1 MLVDDLQ
8 GLARRMLE
16 EADVVWLNRPITIRP
31 PANSRSIRVPSTQGE
46 KIMNCLVILG
56 FAAVLFAGSASG
68 QESRK
73 PATPEAL
80 AAEIEALK
88 APRVAWREIDWKS
101 CLIEGLKESR
111 EKNKPA
117 LLWVF
122 IDRPI
127 DDARC

>member
-1 MLVDDLQ
+1 MRNLTI
-8 GLARRMLE
+8 
-16 EADVVWLNRPITIRP
+16 VV
-31 PANSRSIRVPSTQGE
+31 
-46 KIMNCLVILG
+46 CY
-56 FAAVLFAGSASG
+56 FLFAGFVRA
-68 QESRK
+68 QP

-80 AAEIEALK
+80 NAEIEALK
-88 APRVAWREIDWKS
+88 ATKVAWREIAWKS

-111 EKNKPA
+111 EKKKPV